1 MTGWTRAAAALGLM
15 AATGAV
21 AALPAATPPQTAARA
36 QAAAVPPRPRPAAFA
51 ADLADRKL
59 ISGPGDW
66 TPMTADRAWLGLA
79 NAGPEGRQAARWAYA
94 ISLVG
99 RGRGQEARA
108 VLTVMLAD
116 EPALATVDAFRLAL
130 GAADA
135 QGGNARRA
143 LVSLQPGAP
152 VGAGLAANPE
162 ACAWR
167 LWALAMTGQA
177 AAALAE
183 VPCARPALAARTVA
197 ARHPFLMAGAAAAL
211 AAGRPAPVK
220 AWLAAL
226 PDADPAANLM
236 RGKSALALGD
246 ARTARL
252 RFARAARDGRPQQRI
267 DAEISKLEM
276 TLAHARATPAML
288 TQIDQ
293 LAFVWRGDERERR
306 ALRLAYRSGRD
317 QGDVVRALRSGAA
330 LVRHAGLGAEL
341 PPLLVEV
348 QALLA
353 ASLAPTSR
361 MPIAVAA
368 GLYWEYRDLA
378 PAGAAGDYLAS
389 ALADRLEARG
399 LYGRAA
405 ELLRHQ
411 LLQRTADIAQ
421 GPLSAR
427 VARLFILAGDPEA
440 ALAAIR
446 ATDTNDY
453 PADMRWDRNRMAAVA
468 LYKLGRR
475 AEALAVVQDVPE
487 ATAIRSEIHWQ
498 DRAWAALIAEAGPR
512 LPAPSKLTGAGETIV
527 MRQAIALA
535 MLGRETQL
543 ADMRARYL
551 KAFAGSPRHVTFDML
566 TRDLASVDA
575 ETLQAAMLAIP
586 DTSPAGDIANLF
598 AVPIA
603 APRLAVRPRVA

>member
-1 MTGWTRAAAALGLM
+1 MIGRTLAVAALALVG
-15 AATGAV
+15 ATNAL
-21 AALPAATPPQTAARA
+21 AALPAATPPQTIDRA
-36 QAAAVPPRPRPAAFA
+36 QPAAAPPRPRPAAFT
-51 ADLADRKL
+51 ADLAGRKA
-59 ISGPGDW
+59 IAGPGDW
-66 TPMTADRAWLGLA
+66 TPMAADRASRGLA
-79 NAGPEGRQAARWAYA
+79 NAGPDGRQAARWAYA
-94 ISLVG
+94 LSLIG

-108 VLTVMLAD
+108 VLSVMQAD
-116 EPALATVDAFRLAL
+116 EPALAVVDSFRLAL

-143 LVSLQPGAP
+143 LASLQPGATA
-152 VGAGLAANPE
+152 GAGLAINPE

-167 LWALAMTGQA
+167 LWALAKTGEA

-197 ARHPFLMAGAAAAL
+197 ARRPFLMAGAAAAL

-226 PDADPAANLM
+226 PDADPGANLM
-236 RGKSALALGD
+236 RGKAALALGD
-246 ARTARL
+246 AATARL
-252 RFARAARDGRPQQRI
+252 RFARAAREGLPQQRI
-267 DAEISKLEM
+267 DAEISTLEM

-288 TQIDQ
+288 ARIDN
-293 LAFVWRGDERERR
+293 LSFVWRGDERERR
-306 ALRLAYRSGRD
+306 VLRLSYRSGRE

-330 LVRHAGLGAEL
+330 LVRHAGLSAEL

-348 QALLA
+348 QAMLA

-361 MPIAVAA
+361 VPLAAAA

-378 PAGAAGDYLAS
+378 PVGAAGDYLAS
-389 ALADRLEARG
+389 TLADRLEARG

-411 LLQRTADIAQ
+411 LLQRTTDIAQ

-427 VARLFILAGDPEA
+427 VARLFILAGNPEA

-453 PADMRWDRNRMAAVA
+453 PAEMLWDRHRVEAVA

-498 DRAWAALIAEAGPR
+498 DRAWQALVAEAGPR
-512 LPAPSKLTGAGETIV
+512 LPAPTRLTSGGEAIV
-527 MRQAIALA
+527 LRQAIALA
-535 MLGRETQL
+535 MLGEEAKL
-543 ADMRARYL
+543 ATMRARYL
-551 KAFAGSPRHVTFDML
+551 TAFAGSPRQVTFDIL
-566 TRDLASVDA
+566 TRDIASVDA
-575 ETLQAAMLAIP
+575 EALQAAMLAIP
-586 DTSPAGDIANLF
+586 DASPAGDIANLF

-603 APRLAVRPRVA
+603 APKLAARPRAA